1 MIGKIILGKSFRG
14 CINYCLHDKLKKNA
28 EAQIMKNRA
37 EVILYNKC
45 FGNAGELIKQ
55 FNELRQHN
63 QKLSKPVMHV
73 TLSLAPGEIKSGS
86 TLSAIAE
93 DTARHLGFEENMFV
107 AVLHKDTSNH
117 QHLHLVVNRVGF
129 DGKTLSDSNNY
140 KRMADCCRKL
150 ELKHKLQQVLS
161 PRRFLSQE
169 LRNIPRH
176 DTRKEQLKQDI
187 ITCLQTSKSYSEF
200 ENKMKALKYDII
212 KGRGIA
218 FMDKQKVY
226 TKGSEVGYSL
236 MKVEKYLALQLI
248 QRNKPLQSL
257 NRKQT
262 AQSNAEDKNQQ
273 MHSRRENFEQ
283 SESRIL
289 EQLLKPEE
297 QSEQI
302 NPLLVKRK
310 KKPRQRTPHL

>member
-1 MIGKIILGKSFRG
+1 MIGKISMGKSFRG
-14 CINYCLHDKLKKNA
+14 CINYCLHDKLKKADDENV
-28 EAQIMKNRA
+28 MKNRA

-45 FGNAGELIKQ
+45 FGDAGELIKQ

-73 TLSLAPGEIKSGS
+73 TLSLATGEVKPAE
-86 TLSAIAE
+86 TLSEIAQ
-93 DTARHLGFEENMFV
+93 DTASYLGFEENMFV

-117 QHLHLVVNRVGF
+117 QHLHMVVNRVGF

-161 PRRFLSQE
+161 PRRFLSKE

-176 DTRKEQLKQDI
+176 DIRKEKLSQDI
-187 ITCLQTSKSYSEF
+187 IKCLQASNSYAEF
-200 ENKMKALKYDII
+200 ESKMKGLKYEII

-218 FMDKQKVY
+218 FIDRQKVY

-236 MKVEKYLALQLI
+236 IQIEKHLAMQLKEKERLSPGMNHKQQARSDEGNKPGVILAATENAESFDNKIFEQLI
-248 QRNKPLQSL
+248 TPMQQS
-257 NRKQT
+257 
-262 AQSNAEDKNQQ
+262 DYV
-273 MHSRRENFEQ
+273 
-283 SESRIL
+283 
-289 EQLLKPEE
+289 
-297 QSEQI
+297 

-310 KKPRQRTPHL
+310 KQRRKGLRI

>member
-1 MIGKIILGKSFRG
+1 MIGKIILGKSFKG
-14 CINYCLHDKLKKNA
+14 CINYCLHDKLKKDA
-28 EAQIMKNRA
+28 EEQIMKNRA
-37 EVILYNKC
+37 EVLLYNKC

-63 QKLSKPVMHV
+63 QKLSKPVMHI
-73 TLSLAPGEIKSGS
+73 TLSLAPGELKSAN
-86 TLSAIAE
+86 TLSVIAE
-93 DTARHLGFEENMFV
+93 DTARYLGFEENMFV

-129 DGKTLSDSNNY
+129 DGKTLSDSNSY

-176 DTRKEQLKQDI
+176 DIRKEQLKQDI
-187 ITCLQTSKSYSEF
+187 ITCLRTSKSYTEF
-200 ENKMKALKYDII
+200 ESKMKTLKYDVI

-236 MKVEKYLALQLI
+236 MKIEQHLAKQLKEKDRLLQHF
-248 QRNKPLQSL
+248 NH
-257 NRKQT
+257 KQI
-262 AQSNAEDKNQQ
+262 AQSNKDTLQPL
-273 MHSRRENFEQ
+273 HSLKQNFER
-283 SESRIL
+283 SESKIL
-289 EQLLKPEE
+289 EQLMKHEQ
-297 QSEQI
+297 QSEQV

-310 KKPRQRTPHL
+310 RKPRQQTPHL

>member
-1 MIGKIILGKSFRG
+1 MIGKIILGRSFKG
-14 CINYCLHDKLKKNA
+14 CINYCLHDKLKKDA
-28 EAQIMKNRA
+28 EEQIMKNRA
-37 EVILYNKC
+37 EVFLYNKC
-45 FGNAGELIKQ
+45 FGDAGELIKQ

-63 QKLSKPVMHV
+63 QKLSKPVMHI
-73 TLSLAPGEIKSGS
+73 TLSLAPGEIKSGN

-93 DTARHLGFEENMFV
+93 DTARHLGFEENMFI

-176 DTRKEQLKQDI
+176 DIRKEQLKQNI
-187 ITCLQTSKSYSEF
+187 ITCLQTSKSYCEF
-200 ENKMKALKYDII
+200 ENKMKALKYDVI
-212 KGRGIA
+212 KERGVA

-236 MKVEKYLALQLI
+236 MKIEKYLALQLI

-283 SESRIL
+283 SERRIL

-297 QSEQI
+297 QSEQV

>member
-1 MIGKIILGKSFRG
+1 MIGKIILGKSFKC

-28 EAQIMKNRA
+28 EEQIMKNRA

-176 DTRKEQLKQDI
+176 DIRKEQLKKDI
-187 ITCLQTSKSYSEF
+187 ITCLRTSKSYPEF
-200 ENKMKALKYDII
+200 ESKMKALKYDVI

-218 FMDKQKVY
+218 FMDRQKVY

-236 MKVEKYLALQLI
+236 MKIEKRLAVQLKEKGKLLQHF
-248 QRNKPLQSL
+248 ND
-257 NRKQT
+257 KQT
-262 AQSNAEDKNQQ
+262 AQPGKDDIHKAI
-273 MHSRRENFEQ
+273 HSLKQNFER

-289 EQLLKPEE
+289 KQLLKTEE
-297 QSEQI
+297 QSEQV